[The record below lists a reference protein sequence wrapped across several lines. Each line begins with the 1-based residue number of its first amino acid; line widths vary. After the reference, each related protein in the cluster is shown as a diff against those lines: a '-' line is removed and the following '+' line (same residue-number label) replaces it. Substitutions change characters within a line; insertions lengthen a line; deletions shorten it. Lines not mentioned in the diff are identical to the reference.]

1 MSTYKEFLTQVLD
14 IINYP
19 DNKNEYI
26 KEFEE
31 RVQLETVLNLVE
43 SLSDEKRDE
52 IFDTFV
58 EEKDALSKT
67 EGILLEYFT
76 KEQTETEF
84 HKTLLSNID
93 QLLIELRSSLTDNQK
108 DKISALLEKVLEK

>member
-1 MSTYKEFLTQVLD
+1 VTSTYKEFLSQVLD

-19 DNKNEYI
+19 DNKDKYI

-43 SLSDEKRDE
+43 SLSDKERE
-52 IFDTFV
+52 RIFDTFV
-58 EEKDALSKT
+58 KEKDDLSKA

-76 KEQTETEF
+76 KEQTEAEF
-84 HKTLLSNID
+84 HKTFLSRFLN
-93 QLLIELRSSLTDNQK
+93 RRAK
-108 DKISALLEKVLEK
+108 R